1 MDFFALHSVMNA
13 KNMVTTHR
21 LDANRLWAT
30 RMAYGTKNWCSI
42 EMTWQ
47 RSHLAQPR
55 TSLCFPYLLIECT
68 AYFFFSC
75 SKSLPAFFFFFP
87 FPFRFSLSSLHPE
100 FLSPLRAISH
110 FVSFLVSL
118 CGPYCSVSGMKSL
131 SLPSVLCISAQVP
144 GCITLTS
151 PPLSSLGGQTWL
163 IDLSPSAEDVQVF
176 FPHQSWHWL
185 LRIHAEDSH
194 PNLASWKIGLH
205 LKVKKIAAFESV
217 MSWMRL
223 LKALPRCGK
232 RKFCI

>member
-1 MDFFALHSVMNA
+1 MLHRNDLAEVTFVTAMDFPL
-13 KNMVTTHR
+13 
-21 LDANRLWAT
+21 L
-30 RMAYGTKNWCSI
+30 SI
-42 EMTWQ
+42 SSYWM
-47 RSHLAQPR
+47 HNL
-55 TSLCFPYLLIECT
+55 FLLLLFQVFTC
-68 AYFFFSC
+68 
-75 SKSLPAFFFFFP
+75 LFFFF
-87 FPFRFSLSSLHPE
+87 L
-100 FLSPLRAISH
+100 FLSDFLFPLFTLSFYPHLEQSYILSAFLCL
-110 FVSFLVSL
+110 FVVRIAQCQVWNPCPCLQ
-118 CGPYCSVSGMKSL
+118 CC
-131 SLPSVLCISAQVP
+131 AQVP

-185 LRIHAEDSH
+185 LRIHTEDSH